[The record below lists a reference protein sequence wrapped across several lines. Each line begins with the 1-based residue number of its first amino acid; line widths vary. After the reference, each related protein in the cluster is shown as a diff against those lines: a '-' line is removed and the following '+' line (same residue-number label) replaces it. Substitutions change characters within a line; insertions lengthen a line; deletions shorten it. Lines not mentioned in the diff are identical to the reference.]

1 MSNAAFKLIPA
12 VLLVLGFHAPV
23 ALAQSVKSARSA
35 PPAPSVPSAPTMA
48 ERLHANALASFRQAR
63 FPEAYGRFIALADA
77 GHAPAAELAL
87 WMYLHGPSVFG
98 REWDSS
104 QEQLTAWAK
113 LAGQSAPTLVA
124 SSYSRTVS
132 PVASLTR

>member
-1 MSNAAFKLIPA
+1 MSNTALKVIPV
-12 VLLVLGFHAPV
+12 VLLVLGFHAPG
-23 ALAQSVKSARSA
+23 AFAQQAQSARSA
-35 PPAPSVPSAPTMA
+35 PSMA

-87 WMYLHGPSVFG
+87 WMYLHGPTVFG
-98 REWDSS
+98 KEWDSS

-113 LAGQSAPTLVA
+113 LAGQAAPTMVATIYPHALTQVA
-124 SSYSRTVS
+124 SRN
-132 PVASLTR
+132 R